1 MQLSPVFKIVRLF
14 MEVSRILYLCFS
26 STRQLK
32 KKKDKER
39 WIDIEI
45 ENTELS
51 ALYEHQPAK
60 AAERTWRVTVAPGH
74 QATQAGHGSSFVV
87 YRVSSKQTKKNSV
100 QSETNRNKICFGF
113 VSVCFVKPKT
123 TNFGLFR
130 FVSLF

>member
-1 MQLSPVFKIVRLF
+1 LLVSWRISDESNERWALEFIDQWQRRLATTKTQMQLSPVFKIVRLF

-51 ALYEHQPAK
+51 ALYEH
-60 AAERTWRVTVAPGH
+60 
-74 QATQAGHGSSFVV
+74 
-87 YRVSSKQTKKNSV
+87 
-100 QSETNRNKICFGF
+100 
-113 VSVCFVKPKT
+113 
-123 TNFGLFR
+123 
-130 FVSLF
+130 